1 MLITAPSL
9 RRQPHHWQDSG
20 VRPAQLPILP
30 AAPTEAAVYARTAAA
45 AFYEA
50 YHDGTNSGDIETHL
64 AREFSEERQ
73 RHELEDPAIAVLAA
87 REPNGTWAGFTTL
100 RAGSRAN
107 GVSAVR
113 PMEIV
118 RFYLRAP
125 WYGRGIA
132 QPLMDAALQHARTA
146 GHDGVWLQVW
156 EDNGRARRF
165 YEKAGFVAVG
175 TNPFLFGNTPE
186 DDIVYQVLFSPPDA
200 PSA

>member
-1 MLITAPSL
+1 MRT
-9 RRQPHHWQDSG
+9 
-20 VRPAQLPILP
+20 AQLPILP
-30 AAPTEAAVYARTAAA
+30 AAPTEAAVYSRTAAA

-73 RHELEDPAIAVLAA
+73 RRELEDPAIAVLAA
-87 REPNGTWAGFTTL
+87 REPDGAWAGFTTL

-107 GVSAVR
+107 GVSAAR

-125 WYGRGIA
+125 WYGRGVA
-132 QPLMDAALQHARTA
+132 QPLMDAALQHARSA

-186 DDIVYQVLFSPPDA
+186 DDIVYQVLFSPSDA
-200 PSA
+200 PTA